1 MGRYAF
7 AYLATG
13 IAFALIDSVWLR
25 TMSERLYKVEI
36 GELLADSFRLPP
48 AIVFYL
54 LYILGMMIFA
64 VGPAMQSGSWKT
76 ALCYGAAFGFF
87 AYMTYDL
94 TNYATLKVWSLK
106 VTILDMIWG
115 TVLTGLAAAAGAAV
129 VHRRRRLPRP
139 GEPTDTQL
147 RGGLQSSGTCLAFAS
162 TMIQLICTRP
172 SAFRSFNSCRCSS
185 GSPSRTPLEDFLGV
199 SSLGAMAHSA
209 LSSTGIR
216 HDDTNRHR

>member
-48 AIVFYL
+48 AILFYL

-94 TNYATLKVWSLK
+94 ANYATLKVWSLK

-129 VHRRRRLPRP
+129 TNKV
-139 GEPTDTQL
+139 
-147 RGGLQSSGTCLAFAS
+147 F
-162 TMIQLICTRP
+162 
-172 SAFRSFNSCRCSS
+172 SA
-185 GSPSRTPLEDFLGV
+185 
-199 SSLGAMAHSA
+199 
-209 LSSTGIR
+209 
-216 HDDTNRHR
+216 

>member
-36 GELLADSFRLPP
+36 GALLADSFRLPP
-48 AIVFYL
+48 AILFYL

-106 VTILDMIWG
+106 VTILDIIWG

-129 VHRRRRLPRP
+129 TNKV
-139 GEPTDTQL
+139 
-147 RGGLQSSGTCLAFAS
+147 F
-162 TMIQLICTRP
+162 
-172 SAFRSFNSCRCSS
+172 SA
-185 GSPSRTPLEDFLGV
+185 
-199 SSLGAMAHSA
+199 
-209 LSSTGIR
+209 
-216 HDDTNRHR
+216 

>member
-1 MGRYAF
+1 MARYAF

-25 TMSERLYKVEI
+25 TMSDRLYRVEI
-36 GELLADSFRLPP
+36 GEMLADRFRLVP
-48 AIVFYL
+48 AIAFYL

-64 VGPAMQSGSWKT
+64 VGPALQSGSWKS

-94 TNYATLKVWSLK
+94 TNYATLRVWSLK

-129 VHRRRRLPRP
+129 TNRL
-139 GEPTDTQL
+139 
-147 RGGLQSSGTCLAFAS
+147 FAS
-162 TMIQLICTRP
+162 
-172 SAFRSFNSCRCSS
+172 
-185 GSPSRTPLEDFLGV
+185 
-199 SSLGAMAHSA
+199 
-209 LSSTGIR
+209 
-216 HDDTNRHR
+216 

>member
-36 GELLADSFRLPP
+36 GGMLAEQFRLAP

-64 VGPAMQSGSWKT
+64 VGPALQSGSWKV

-94 TNYATLKVWSLK
+94 TNFATLKVWSLK

-115 TVLTGLAAAAGAAV
+115 TVLTGLAAAAGAA
-129 VHRRRRLPRP
+129 
-139 GEPTDTQL
+139 
-147 RGGLQSSGTCLAFAS
+147 A
-162 TMIQLICTRP
+162 
-172 SAFRSFNSCRCSS
+172 
-185 GSPSRTPLEDFLGV
+185 
-199 SSLGAMAHSA
+199 
-209 LSSTGIR
+209 
-216 HDDTNRHR
+216 TNRVFSA